1 MLSVIGE
8 KNPHNITCDNRKGFT
23 GWTQMLYVEEESVFD
38 LLEEKKKKKK
48 CTFKVEG
55 VVAYCVS
62 HHELLKINTI
72 QG

>member
-1 MLSVIGE
+1 
-8 KNPHNITCDNRKGFT
+8 
-23 GWTQMLYVEEESVFD
+23 MLYVEEESVFD